1 MKNSLT
7 DVKGITI
14 GHYTDLEQVTGCT
27 VILCPSG
34 AVAGVDQRGG
44 APGSREFALLSP
56 VNTVQSVHAIL
67 LSGGSAFGLDA
78 AGGVMRFLK
87 EKNIGVETDAGKVPI
102 TPAAIIF
109 DLGIGDQNA
118 WPTPENAY
126 EACLAANENA
136 VEQGCIGAG
145 TGATAGKLLGMNNAI
160 KAGLGMATLDVG
172 KGVIVSALIVLN
184 ALGDIIDPDSNQ
196 IIAGTR
202 NPEIT
207 KKVFKKQD
215 VFANSLDLMKS
226 PIGRTVFNIAS
237 SSNTVIGVVATNAKL
252 TKVEA
257 TKVAQMAQ
265 NGLARSIRPANTT
278 MDGDTIF
285 SLSVGKKKLNVNIVG
300 AYAAQAV
307 QQAILNAVKHATSL
321 GGIPSIKDL
330 EESI

>member
-7 DVKGITI
+7 DVKGLTI
-14 GHYTDLEQVTGCT
+14 GHYTDLERATGCT

-34 AVAGVDQRGG
+34 AVVGVDQRGG
-44 APGSREFALLSP
+44 APGSREFALLNP
-56 VNTVQSVHAIL
+56 INTIQSIHAIL

-87 EKNIGVETDAGKVPI
+87 EKNIGVETGSGKVPI
-102 TPAAIIF
+102 VPSAIIF

-126 EACLAANENA
+126 AACLAASENT
-136 VEQGCIGAG
+136 VEQGNIGAG
-145 TGATAGKLLGMNNAI
+145 TGATVGKFLGMDSAV
-160 KAGLGMATLDVG
+160 KAGLGMASFDVG
-172 KGVIVSALIVLN
+172 KGVIVSALIVVN
-184 ALGDIIDPDSNQ
+184 ALGDIIDPKTNQ

-202 NPEIT
+202 NPEIA
-207 KKVFKKQD
+207 KKVLKKQD
-215 VFANSLDLMKS
+215 VFVNSLDLMKS
-226 PIGRTVFNIAS
+226 PIGRTVFGIAS

-265 NGLARSIRPANTT
+265 NGLASTIRPANTT

-285 SLSVGKKKLNVNIVG
+285 ALSLGKKKLNVNIVG
-300 AYAAQAV
+300 AYANQAV
-307 QQAILNAVKHATSL
+307 QQAILNAVKNASSL
-321 GGIPSIKDL
+321 GGIPSISEL
-330 EESI
+330 E